1 MNSSDRQLSAS
12 GPGRNNPAGKT
23 PGHRVSSAPGCS
35 SGAAVGADLA
45 TWLRGRSLDDWKQD
59 FDSNG
64 YIVFP
69 SVLTADKLDEIRAAL
84 HPYIDGGHTG
94 RNDFEGL
101 RTNRV
106 YALLAKSPV
115 FAELVEHPLALA
127 FAEADLGPS
136 MLLSA
141 CLAIN
146 LHPEESVQPWHTDDS
161 HIELPFPHLGMGVS
175 TFWAIDDTTEEN
187 GATEILPGSHLWG
200 PDRIPAPVSE
210 ADFANRDIRDPG
222 EDPGFRADAIKA
234 VMPAGSLMIAKGGL
248 WHRGGANRSGKP
260 RLIITPQYCAGW
272 ARPLE
277 SMMTAVPRETVRTL
291 SPRVQALLGYSI
303 HAPFMGYVDGMHP
316 ARWLG

>member
-1 MNSSDRQLSAS
+1 MESETGEKHVAALKGPQGLSGTRSDSTRGDMSVWLGDRSFADCKAAFDMD
-12 GPGRNNPAGKT
+12 GYLIIPNVLPPAKLT
-23 PGHRVSSAPGCS
+23 EIR
-35 SGAAVGADLA
+35 
-45 TWLRGRSLDDWKQD
+45 
-59 FDSNG
+59 
-64 YIVFP
+64 
-69 SVLTADKLDEIRAAL
+69 SVLR
-84 HPYIDGGHTG
+84 PYIDGGHTG
-94 RNDFEGL
+94 RNDFEGM

-115 FAELVEHPLALA
+115 FAELVEHELALA
-127 FAEADLGPS
+127 FAEADLGLS

-146 LHPEESVQPWHTDDS
+146 LHPDESVQPWHTDDA

-175 TFWAIDDTTEEN
+175 TFWAIDETTEEN

-200 PDRIPAPVSE
+200 PDRIPRQVSE
-210 ADFANRDIRDPG
+210 ADFINRDIRDPDD
-222 EDPGFRADAIKA
+222 DPGFRADAIKA
-234 VMPAGSLMIAKGGL
+234 VMPAGSLMIAKGGV

-277 SMMTAVPRETVRTL
+277 NMMAAVPRETAKAL
-291 SPRVQALLGYSI
+291 SPRVQSLLGFSI

-316 ARWLG
+316 GRLLAG